1 MFEQRVHDFLNY
13 MTSTT
18 YLKSV
23 VASVLVFALVF
34 LINRILVKSIRG
46 SKSDKIETGIA
57 VKRVNFYSRIF
68 TIILISLMWFSHLQG
83 VLVSFLAI
91 AAAIV
96 LAFKELIMCVTG
108 GMLIRSSS
116 TFKIGDRIEINYI
129 RGFVIERGLL
139 STKILEIGP
148 ESNSQQTTG
157 NIITLSNNLVFTHSV
172 KNESYFR
179 GYSIKSYFFK
189 VKKPEDVDRLEEFL
203 LTEGKVICK
212 DYIEDA
218 KVSIS
223 SFCLKEGIIIPSLE
237 AKTKLV
243 IDKDTKFSILLRIP
257 VKNAEIAEVEQR
269 LNRKY
274 LDYLTNQVP
283 QKV

>member
-1 MFEQRVHDFLNY
+1 MFEIRIEKFLNY

-23 VASVLVFALVF
+23 VASFLVFAFVY
-34 LINRILVKSIRG
+34 LINRILVRSISG
-46 SKSDKIETGIA
+46 SKNDKLESNVAI
-57 VKRVNFYSRIF
+57 KRINFYSRIF
-68 TIILISLMWFSHLQG
+68 TVILICLMWFSHLQG

-96 LAFKELIMCVTG
+96 LAFKELIMCATG

-116 TFKIGDRIEINYI
+116 TFKIGDRIEINHI

-157 NIITLSNNLVFTHSV
+157 NIITFSNNLVFTHSV

-189 VKKPEDVDRLEEFL
+189 VKKPEDVDKLEGFL
-203 LTEGKVICK
+203 LTEGKIICG

-218 KVSIS
+218 KMSIS

-237 AKTKLV
+237 AKTKLI

-257 VKNAEIAEVEQR
+257 VKNSEIADVEQR

-274 LDYLTNQVP
+274 LDYLTHHVP

>member
-1 MFEQRVHDFLNY
+1 MFEKKIHDFFNY

-23 VASVLVFALVF
+23 VASILVFALVF

-46 SKSDKIETGIA
+46 SKNDKLETNVAI
-57 VKRVNFYSRIF
+57 KRINFYSRIF
-68 TIILISLMWFSHLQG
+68 TVILISLMWFSHLQG
-83 VLVSFLAI
+83 VLVSFLAV

-116 TFKIGDRIEINYI
+116 TFKIGDRIEINHI

-203 LTEGKVICK
+203 LTEGKVICG

-218 KVSIS
+218 KASIS

-237 AKTKLV
+237 ARTKLIV
-243 IDKDTKFSILLRIP
+243 DKDTKFSILLRIP
-257 VKNAEIAEVEQR
+257 VRNTEIADVEQR

-274 LDYLTNQVP
+274 LNYITNHVP